1 MSTRTPL
8 AQRPGTRGE
17 PEKTRAAILQAAM
30 HEFASE
36 GVAGARTDEIARAAG
51 VNKALL
57 YYYFRDKEALYGA
70 VVDSI
75 FEGLRDR
82 IIAVLD
88 SDLPPRE
95 KIMKYVGTHFD
106 YVASSP
112 HFPRVVQMEMM
123 RSGRKK
129 SPHLKRIAQTYFV
142 PIFGKLSELFREG
155 MESGDFRKV
164 NVRNFVVCMVGA
176 ILHYFNTVPFAAAF
190 GDKDPLS
197 PERIAAQRTALLD
210 FVAHALLREPKHETS

>member
-1 MSTRTPL
+1 MAVRSSTT
-8 AQRPGTRGE
+8 RPGTRGE
-17 PEKTRAAILQAAM
+17 PEKTRAAILKAAV

-57 YYYFRDKEALYGA
+57 YYYFKDKEALYGA

-75 FEGLRDR
+75 FEGMRDR
-82 IIAVLD
+82 LVAVLD

-95 KIMKYVGTHFD
+95 KLMSYVGAHFD

-112 HFPRVVQMEMM
+112 HFPRVVQQEMM
-123 RSGRKK
+123 RAGRKK

-142 PIFGKLSELFREG
+142 PIFTRLSELFRQG
-155 MESGDFRKV
+155 AESGDFRRV
-164 NVRNFVVCMVGA
+164 NPRQFVVCMVGA

-190 GDKDPLS
+190 GDRDPLS
-197 PERIAAQRTALLD
+197 QEAIAAQRAAVLD
-210 FVAHALLREPKHETS
+210 FVSHAVLKEPKQ

>member
-1 MSTRTPL
+1 MAVRSIITP
-8 AQRPGTRGE
+8 RPGTRGE
-17 PEKTRAAILQAAM
+17 PEKTRAAILRAAV

-57 YYYFRDKEALYGA
+57 YYYFKDKEALYGA

-75 FEGLRDR
+75 FEGMRDR
-82 IIAVLD
+82 LVAVLD

-95 KIMKYVGTHFD
+95 KIMTYVGAHFD

-112 HFPRVVQMEMM
+112 HFPRVVQHEMM
-123 RSGRKK
+123 RAGRKK

-142 PIFGKLSELFREG
+142 PIFARLLELFRQG
-155 MESGDFRKV
+155 AESGDFRRV
-164 NVRNFVVCMVGA
+164 NARQFVVCMIGA

-190 GDKDPLS
+190 GDRDPLS
-197 PERIAAQRTALLD
+197 REAIAAQRTAVLD
-210 FVAHALLREPKHETS
+210 FVAHAIMKEPR